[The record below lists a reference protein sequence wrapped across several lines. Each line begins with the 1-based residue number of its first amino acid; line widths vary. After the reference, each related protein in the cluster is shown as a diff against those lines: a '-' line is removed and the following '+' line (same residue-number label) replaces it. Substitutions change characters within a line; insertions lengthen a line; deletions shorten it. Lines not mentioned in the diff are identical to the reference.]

1 MEDEEEDDSLDD
13 VSIADRLS
21 SVSVSS
27 LCSVAEPR
35 RRSEEEDM
43 RSFGESSNE
52 SKSFCLNS

>member
-1 MEDEEEDDSLDD
+1 MEDEEEEDSLDD
-13 VSIADRLS
+13 ASIADRLS

-35 RRSEEEDM
+35 RRSEEEDI
-43 RSFGESSNE
+43 RSLEESSTE